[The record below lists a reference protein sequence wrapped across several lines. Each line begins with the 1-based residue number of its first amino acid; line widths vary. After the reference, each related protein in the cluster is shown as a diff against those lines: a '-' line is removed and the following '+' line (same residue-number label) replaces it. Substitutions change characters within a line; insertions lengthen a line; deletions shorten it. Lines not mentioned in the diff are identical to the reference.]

1 MSFQSHQAPN
11 TIETTYTET
20 QLQNEESYK
29 DLSLNHNKILTAFYD
44 YYMEFEPQTVK
55 KIFRLMFS
63 LNKIFRLL
71 LLYCLFYHTIWWLP
85 NSTSKNLA
93 INYSNIDP
101 IIFIVLLYYN
111 FFVIFNNFFLRT
123 LFFPLLKSVFS
134 VNRVRF
140 LFDTFEIFIHI
151 LINLLV
157 FCYLKNYLESD
168 YVILIMSPHFFLIIC
183 KMFDIS
189 IILNNCELLTNRTG
203 KHLN

>member
-1 MSFQSHQAPN
+1 MTFQIHQAPK
-11 TIETTYTET
+11 TIETTNTET

-29 DLSLNHNKILTAFYD
+29 DLSLNHKKILTAFYD

-71 LLYCLFYHTIWWLP
+71 LL
-85 NSTSKNLA
+85 
-93 INYSNIDP
+93 
-101 IIFIVLLYYN
+101 
-111 FFVIFNNFFLRT
+111 NFFLRT

-151 LINLLV
+151 LINLFV

-168 YVILIMSPHFFLIIC
+168 YVILVMSPHFFLIIC

-189 IILNNCELLTNRTG
+189 IILNKCELLTNRTG

>member
-1 MSFQSHQAPN
+1 MTFQIHQAPK
-11 TIETTYTET
+11 TIETTNTET

-29 DLSLNHNKILTAFYD
+29 DLSLNHKKILTAFYD

-85 NSTSKNLA
+85 NSTSRNLA

-151 LINLLV
+151 LINLFV

-168 YVILIMSPHFFLIIC
+168 YVILVMSPHFFLIIC

-189 IILNNCELLTNRTG
+189 IILNKCELLTNRTG